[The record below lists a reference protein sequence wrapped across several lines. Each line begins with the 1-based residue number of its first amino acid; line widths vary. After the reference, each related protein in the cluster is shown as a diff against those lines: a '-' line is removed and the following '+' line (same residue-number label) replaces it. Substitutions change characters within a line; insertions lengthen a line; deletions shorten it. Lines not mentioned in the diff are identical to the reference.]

1 MSTTKPTLSDVA
13 THAKVSL
20 STASLAFKE
29 SGPIA
34 DSTRNRVLAA
44 AEELGY
50 PGPSALGRQLRSG
63 RSGIVGV
70 VLDAALR
77 MSFRDPVSISVLD
90 GIARGLGE
98 HGIGVLMIPG
108 AKNPNDP
115 HTINP
120 LIESAAFDAAI
131 LTWGG
136 QPGDPTYELL
146 NKMQIPMVFAEGRKA
161 GTTPLVNID
170 DRAGTKV
177 LTEYLVGL
185 GHTRIAVVTLNLNTG
200 NSPGPM
206 SDDLDD
212 SHWMPSHDRLRGV
225 YDAGVTPVTV
235 WEASGSLIEEGQLAA
250 RTILDPAHYGSP
262 DLVPT
267 AVIAQSDLLAIGV
280 LQEARAM
287 GLEVP
292 QDLSVAGFDGI
303 NLAWLG
309 QDVLTTVR
317 QPLEQRGMILAQT
330 VLELLDAG
338 TAPDVILPSELY
350 IGTTTAPPAR

>member
-1 MSTTKPTLSDVA
+1 M
-13 THAKVSL
+13 
-20 STASLAFKE
+20 
-29 SGPIA
+29 
-34 DSTRNRVLAA
+34 
-44 AEELGY
+44 
-50 PGPSALGRQLRSG
+50 
-63 RSGIVGV
+63 

-108 AKNPNDP
+108 ATNPNDP

-120 LIESAAFDAAI
+120 LLESAAFDAAI

-146 NKMQIPMVFAEGRKA
+146 HKMRIPVVFAEGRKA
-161 GTTPLVNID
+161 GTTPMVNID
-170 DRAGTKV
+170 DRVGTKA
-177 LTEYLVGL
+177 LTEYLLGL
-185 GHTRIAVVTLNLNTG
+185 GHTRIGVVTLNLNTG
-200 NSPGPM
+200 ASPGLLTQ
-206 SDDLDD
+206 DLDD
-212 SHWMPSHDRLRGV
+212 LRWLPSHDRLRGV

-250 RTILDPAHYGSP
+250 RTILDPANYDSP
-262 DLVPT
+262 NHVPT

-287 GLEVP
+287 GLDVP

-303 NLAWLG
+303 NLAWLE
-309 QDVLTTVR
+309 DTLTTVR

-330 VLELLDAG
+330 ALQLLDSG
-338 TAPDVILPSELY
+338 SAPDVILPSELF
-350 IGTTTAPPAR
+350 IGTTTLRPNR